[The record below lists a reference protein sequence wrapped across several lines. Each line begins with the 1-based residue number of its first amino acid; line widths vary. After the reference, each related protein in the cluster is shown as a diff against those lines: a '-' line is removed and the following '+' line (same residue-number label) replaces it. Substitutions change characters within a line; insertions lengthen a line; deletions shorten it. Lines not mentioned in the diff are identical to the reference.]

1 MNITLIGMPGAGKST
16 VGVVLS
22 KLLNL
27 NFTDTDLLIQRKYNK
42 KLYELIEAQG
52 TQHFLDTEMNVIL
65 NHMFDHTVIATGGSV
80 VYREKTM
87 QYLKQISTVVYIRV
101 SLDEIQNRVQNLHKR
116 GVVSLHAST
125 IPEIYAE
132 RCALYEKYADHC
144 IDTDNC
150 SLEQSA
156 LKIAQLFQM

>member
-42 KLYELIEAQG
+42 KLFELIDEMG
-52 TQHFLDTEMNVIL
+52 PDGFLDAEMNVIL
-65 NHMFDHTVIATGGSV
+65 NHPFDHTVIATGGSV
-80 VYREKTM
+80 VYREETM
-87 QYLKQISTVVYIRV
+87 RYLKQISTVIYIDV
-101 SLDEIQNRVQNLHKR
+101 SLEEIQKRVRDLFKR

-132 RCALYEKYADHC
+132 RHSLYEKYADKK
-144 IDTDNC
+144 INTDC
-150 SLEQSA
+150 CTLEESA
-156 LKIAQLFQM
+156 LKIASLFKL